1 MEKKFTQKVQNFIL
15 KFCIV
20 IFKVR
25 LVLFTFVKLFQSVI
39 GEKELVEFLTEEILA
54 ERKAQKVKTI
64 PTEIEGFKASLNG
77 AEVTLT
83 KKTDNE
89 T

>member
-1 MEKKFTQKVQNFIL
+1 MRQKIRLGHTQHKH
-15 KFCIV
+15 
-20 IFKVR
+20 
-25 LVLFTFVKLFQSVI
+25 LFL
-39 GEKELVEFLTEEILA
+39 GEQELVEFLTEEILA

-64 PTEIEGFKASLNG
+64 PSELDGFVASLNG

-83 KKTDNE
+83 KKTDDEKYSIQNLLQFKY